1 MVVRW
6 LFGFNFMSLFSLAI
20 TEQRRLDKLAS

>member
-1 MVVRW
+1 MMVRW

-20 TEQRRLDKLAS
+20 IEQRRLDELAS